1 MKAIGEGRNSAA
13 GLSPW
18 DGGVGILP
26 RGLGGRCGLV
36 YQLVFLLFLVRLFAQ
51 GQTWGLFAHTRSNA
65 YIVSKGRY
73 FLLIMVSDP
82 SLNLALSCLL
92 SSFAFE

>member
-51 GQTWGLFAHTRSNA
+51 GQTWGLFAHTRTAHAN
-65 YIVSKGRY
+65 IISKGRY

-82 SLNLALSCLL
+82 SLYLALSCL